1 MAQLALGDRTYE
13 LVTTDSAY
21 ADGVVARSR
30 CAILI
35 DYAHLA
41 DAFAAPV
48 DSLGQAWET
57 TLDSNYERHVRA
69 VCENGH
75 VLSPMGLT
83 QFLMAFGSEGM
94 SMIGPDVQPECPAC
108 GVGSCYFFY
117 DPDGFPESEIS

>member
-30 CAILI
+30 CAIFI
-35 DYAHLA
+35 DYPHLA
-41 DAFAAPV
+41 DAFAAPAQ
-48 DSLGQAWET
+48 SLGQAWES

-75 VLSPMGLT
+75 GLTPMGLMR
-83 QFLMAFGSEGM
+83 FIMASDEGM
-94 SMIGPDVQPECPAC
+94 SMMGPDVKPECPTC
-108 GVGSCYFFY
+108 GVGSCYLLY
-117 DPDGFPESEIS
+117 DPDGFPE